1 MGVTTGRLDPSS
13 SDFSALIVAS
23 LCISILGAGVTCF
36 TLEAIGRNGNT
47 MTRDVLLLSSRYGV
61 VVVLLRSAQHCVLV
75 LSAALLGCAVEGWAA
90 IAVVLGVAVFFCSG
104 YEAVDREGS
113 YTQAVL
119 LFLAYAALVSGIA
132 AAFAFAE
139 HADNNYSDTSLE
151 PGGPGAPQY
160 FFCGDRTAA
169 VVPAAVCFVLS
180 CVLFPASAVVDP
192 VLGLKFCKAR
202 TCKRTQ
208 DCLPACLPALMLV
221 GACLSAFSPACLP
234 AGADSSRVHLGDHT
248 QTIRILYRGAALG
261 RRGRRN
267 AFTRLSRRRHS
278 RRKDRRCV
286 HVGRCNHWRRP
297 RAC

>member
-1 MGVTTGRLDPSS
+1 VGVTTGRLDPSS

-119 LFLAYAALVSGIA
+119 LFLAYAALVSGITPTTTTA
-132 AAFAFAE
+132 TR
-139 HADNNYSDTSLE
+139 HLNRADQGRLSISSVAIVRLLWCRPRSALCSVAYSS
-151 PGGPGAPQY
+151 P
-160 FFCGDRTAA
+160 R
-169 VVPAAVCFVLS
+169 VLS
-180 CVLFPASAVVDP
+180 S
-192 VLGLKFCKAR
+192 
-202 TCKRTQ
+202 
-208 DCLPACLPALMLV
+208 
-221 GACLSAFSPACLP
+221 
-234 AGADSSRVHLGDHT
+234 
-248 QTIRILYRGAALG
+248 IRSWG
-261 RRGRRN
+261 
-267 AFTRLSRRRHS
+267 
-278 RRKDRRCV
+278 
-286 HVGRCNHWRRP
+286 
-297 RAC
+297 